1 MRPQGAWPGPALSAS
16 QRHGAGPLHREV
28 PVNGHIDLVAI
39 VLLLVGGVTAYAAYK
54 NPNLGAALL
63 TGAGVITVVYLLMN
77 SRDDSGER

>member
-1 MRPQGAWPGPALSAS
+1 M
-16 QRHGAGPLHREV
+16 
-28 PVNGHIDLVAI
+28 NGHIDLVAI